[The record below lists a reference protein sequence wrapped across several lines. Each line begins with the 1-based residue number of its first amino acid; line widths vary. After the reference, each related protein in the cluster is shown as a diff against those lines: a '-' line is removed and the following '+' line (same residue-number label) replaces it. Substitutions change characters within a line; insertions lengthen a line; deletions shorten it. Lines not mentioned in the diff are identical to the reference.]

1 MIDAAQWAAEKL
13 GYQFK
18 DKSLLGIA
26 LTHRSARG
34 ANNERLEFLGDGLL
48 NFVIGAELYRLHPD
62 ANEGDLSRLRAALVR
77 GDTLA
82 EIALE
87 LALGDV
93 LNLGSGVLK
102 SGGFRHESILADA
115 LEAVFGAMYLD
126 SSDDDARQ
134 CILGLFEHRFAT
146 LPSAQELKDPKT
158 RLQEYL
164 QAHGQEPPTYSLV
177 NTTGEAHQQEF
188 TIRCDMPEPGLS
200 AQGTGRSRRKAEQE
214 AAEAV
219 LNNLEQKKV

>member
-18 DKSLLGIA
+18 DKSLLITA

-62 ANEGDLSRLRAALVR
+62 ADEGDLSRLRAALVR

-87 LALGDV
+87 LALADV

-102 SGGFRHESILADA
+102 SGGFGRESILADA
-115 LEAVFGAMYLD
+115 LEAVLGAMYLD
-126 SSDDDARQ
+126 SSDEDARH
-134 CILGLFEHRFAT
+134 CILGLFEHRFTT
-146 LPSAQELKDPKT
+146 LPSAQDLKDPKT

-164 QAHGQEPPTYSLV
+164 QANGHETPAYSLIK
-177 NTTGEAHQQEF
+177 TTGEAHQQEF
-188 TIRCDMPEPGLS
+188 TVRCDILEPSLS
-200 AQGTGRSRRKAEQE
+200 AQGVGRSLRKAEQD
-214 AAEAV
+214 AAAAV
-219 LNNLEQKKV
+219 LNTLDQKQV

>member
-18 DKSLLGIA
+18 DKSLLSTA

-62 ANEGDLSRLRAALVR
+62 ASEGDLSRLRAALVR

-87 LALGDV
+87 LSLGDV

-102 SGGFRHESILADA
+102 SGGFRRESILADG

-126 SSDDDARQ
+126 SSDADARQ
-134 CILGLFEHRFAT
+134 CILGLFEHRLAT
-146 LPSAQELKDPKT
+146 LPPAQDLKDPKT
-158 RLQEYL
+158 RLQEHL
-164 QAHGQEPPTYSLV
+164 QAHGHEPPVYSLV
-177 NTTGEAHQQEF
+177 NTTGEAHRQEF
-188 TIRCDMPEPGLS
+188 TIRCDITKPDIS
-200 AQGTGRSRRKAEQE
+200 AQGTGLSRRKAEQD
-214 AAEAV
+214 AATAV
-219 LNNLEQKKV
+219 LNALGQTQA